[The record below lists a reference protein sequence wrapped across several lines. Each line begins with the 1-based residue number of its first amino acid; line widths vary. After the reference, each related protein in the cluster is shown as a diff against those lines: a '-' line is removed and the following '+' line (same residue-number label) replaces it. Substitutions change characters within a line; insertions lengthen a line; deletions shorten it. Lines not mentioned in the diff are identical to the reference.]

1 MVEEKKTNES
11 FPGKVEGK
19 VEFPGKVEGEKK
31 FPGKVEGEKKE
42 FPGKV
47 EGKVEFPGKVE
58 GEKKFPGKVEGKVEF
73 PGKVEGEKKFP
84 GKVEGE
90 KKEIPGKVE
99 GKVEFPGK
107 VEGEKKE
114 LPGKVEGKVEFPGKV
129 EGDKK
134 ELPGKV
140 EGKVE
145 FPGKVEGEKKF
156 PGKVETEKKEIPG
169 KVEGKVEFPGKVE
182 GEKKELPGKVEGKV
196 EFPGKV
202 EGDKKEIPGK
212 VETEKKE
219 LPGKVEGKVE
229 FPGKVETEKKEF
241 PGKVEKA
248 PSTTESAPAK
258 KPAEFVTFYNEA
270 KRQFNSQDY
279 EGALVNF
286 NKAIDAIPENNSQMK
301 TLIYSRGSCLKKLNR
316 LEEAVADYTQCIAL
330 DDKYSR
336 AYKARAGVYK
346 AMDRLEEAIEDYS
359 YCYLLDTIS
368 SGDMQMTPD
377 GMDEV
382 IQALSKRDAK
392 AELKRRHEDKDYKR
406 HLPSKQFIAFY
417 FSTILSEKAAE
428 YNPSKYSEQELTEF
442 ISKATPEGEVTLG
455 DYLLMR
461 GGLYK
466 AEQRYTEAMDDF
478 LEAAKEENHCHSMAD
493 ACLEA
498 ATFLSLSGDTLEGL
512 KYYEKVYPQKE
523 KRSVNLLVKYASCL
537 LEQEDDRYHAVFDE
551 ACTSFPTE
559 CDGFFHRGQVMY
571 IENKTEEAI
580 RVGEE
585 RVAHA

>member
-11 FPGKVEGK
+11 
-19 VEFPGKVEGEKK
+19 
-31 FPGKVEGEKKE
+31 

-84 GKVEGE
+84 GKVEGKVEFPGKVEGE

-107 VEGEKKE
+107 VEGEKKV

-134 ELPGKV
+134 ELPGKVEGKVEFPGKVEGEKKFPGKV

-229 FPGKVETEKKEF
+229 FPGKVEAEKKEF
-241 PGKVEKA
+241 PGKVEKT

-466 AEQRYTEAMDDF
+466 AEQRYTKAMDDF